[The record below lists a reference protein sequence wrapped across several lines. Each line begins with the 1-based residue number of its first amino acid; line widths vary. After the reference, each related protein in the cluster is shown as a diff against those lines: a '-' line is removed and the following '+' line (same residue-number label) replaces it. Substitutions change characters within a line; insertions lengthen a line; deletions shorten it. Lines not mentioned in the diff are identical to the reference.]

1 MPCSDITEVFEAH
14 LDFDDRLL
22 AYTLRKRTCGAA
34 IGSTDLMAELFVGR
48 DVASLLALPH
58 DHVGAFTGDVGDAE
72 FLPVKH
78 FAAMQA
84 ALLAY
89 SGATRGGPADA
100 CTIASIEVAPDGVRL
115 TAHVAIEAAVKAIRS
130 CGNCGSCGSHEK
142 SRGSLPVL
150 G

>member
-22 AYTLRKRTCGAA
+22 GYTLRKRTCGAA

-58 DHVGAFTGDVGDAE
+58 DHLGAFTGDVGDAE

-84 ALLAY
+84 ALAAY
-89 SGATRGGPADA
+89 SGVARAGPADA
-100 CTIASIEVAPDGVRL
+100 CTIASIEIAPEGVRL
-115 TAHVAIEAAVKAIRS
+115 IAYVAIEAAVSAIRS